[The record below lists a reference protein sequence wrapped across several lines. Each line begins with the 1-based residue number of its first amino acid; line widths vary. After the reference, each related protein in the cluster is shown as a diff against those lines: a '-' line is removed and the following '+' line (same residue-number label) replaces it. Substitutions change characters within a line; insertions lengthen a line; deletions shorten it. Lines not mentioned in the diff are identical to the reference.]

1 MCACVCVCVRY
12 DVLRCDKAY
21 AQACT
26 DEHVCVCECV
36 LTPLREAVTSVHP
49 NIKYK
54 LLVNILARLRGS
66 LSYFDFEGLSQLGV
80 AS

>member
-36 LTPLREAVTSVHP
+36 LTPLRRAVPSVHHNMCVCECVLTP
-49 NIKYK
+49 
-54 LLVNILARLRGS
+54 LRES
-66 LSYFDFEGLSQLGV
+66 VPSVHHNMCVSVY
-80 AS
+80 